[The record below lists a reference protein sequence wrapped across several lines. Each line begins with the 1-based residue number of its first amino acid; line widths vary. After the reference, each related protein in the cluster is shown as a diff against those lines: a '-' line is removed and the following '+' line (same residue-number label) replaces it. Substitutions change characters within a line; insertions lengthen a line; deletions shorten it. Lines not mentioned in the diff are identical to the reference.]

1 MTTRIAFLRAVNV
14 GRRTVPMSRLVEVFG
29 GLGYEG
35 AWTHINSGNVV
46 FDATGGRAA
55 LERTIEEAL
64 ESTFGFEVT
73 TFVRTATELDKAL
86 RVDPFRLADG
96 DTYFITFLKDVPSA
110 ATAKAL
116 EAASNDFDT
125 LVVRRSRGA
134 LADAG
139 PVDRDDAEEG
149 DVEPGRR
156 ARQHEPQRH
165 DAAEAAGEARRVSGA
180 GRRRPPAGARVVDR
194 AGRHSSVW

>member
-14 GRRTVPMSRLVEVFG
+14 GRRTVPMSRLLEVFG
-29 GLGYEG
+29 RLGYKS
-35 AWTHINSGNVV
+35 AWTHVNSGNVV
-46 FDATGGRAA
+46 FEGTAGRAT

-86 RVDPFRLADG
+86 RVDPFTLADG
-96 DTYFITFLKDVPSA
+96 DTYFITFLKAVPTA

-125 LVVRRSRGA
+125 LVVHGREVHWKMRGRSTETTLKKA
-134 LADAG
+134 TWNL
-139 PVDRDDAEEG
+139 V
-149 DVEPGRR
+149 
-156 ARQHEPQRH
+156 
-165 DAAEAAGEARRVSGA
+165 GEHGSTSRNVTMLRKLQAKLDG
-180 GRRRPPAGARVVDR
+180 
-194 AGRHSSVW
+194 

>member
-14 GRRTVPMSRLVEVFG
+14 GGRTVQMSRLVEVFG

-35 AWTHINSGNVV
+35 VWTHINSGNVV
-46 FDATGGRAA
+46 FEATGGRAA
-55 LERTIEEAL
+55 LERTVEEAL

-73 TFVRTATELDKAL
+73 TFVRSASELDKAL

-96 DTYFITFLKDVPSA
+96 DTYFVTFLKEVPTS

-125 LVVRRSRGA
+125 LIVHGREVHWRMRGRSTETTLKKA
-134 LADAG
+134 TWNL
-139 PVDRDDAEEG
+139 V
-149 DVEPGRR
+149 
-156 ARQHEPQRH
+156 
-165 DAAEAAGEARRVSGA
+165 GEHGSTSRNVTMLRKLQAKLDG
-180 GRRRPPAGARVVDR
+180 
-194 AGRHSSVW
+194 

>member
-14 GRRTVPMSRLVEVFG
+14 GGRTVQMSRLVEVFG

-35 AWTHINSGNVV
+35 VWTHINSGNVV
-46 FDATGGRAA
+46 FEATGGRAA

-73 TFVRTATELDKAL
+73 TFVRSATELDRAL

-96 DTYFITFLKDVPSA
+96 DTYFITFLKEVPPA

-125 LVVRRSRGA
+125 LVVVGRDVHWLMHGTSTDTTVPKKTWDLVGVRQSTSRNTNLLGKLVA
-134 LADAG
+134 KIDAK
-139 PVDRDDAEEG
+139 
-149 DVEPGRR
+149 
-156 ARQHEPQRH
+156 H
-165 DAAEAAGEARRVSGA
+165 AG
-180 GRRRPPAGARVVDR
+180 
-194 AGRHSSVW
+194 

>member
-1 MTTRIAFLRAVNV
+1 VGAVGQGWHEPSWHDRGMTTRIAFLRAVNV

-29 GLGYEG
+29 ELGYEG

-55 LERTIEEAL
+55 LERTIEDAL
-64 ESTFGFEVT
+64 QSTFGFEVT

-86 RVDPFRLADG
+86 RVDPFRLTDG

-116 EAASNDFDT
+116 AAASNDFDT
-125 LVVRRSRGA
+125 LVVDGREVHWRMRGRSTETTLKKA
-134 LADAG
+134 TWNL
-139 PVDRDDAEEG
+139 V
-149 DVEPGRR
+149 
-156 ARQHEPQRH
+156 
-165 DAAEAAGEARRVSGA
+165 GEHGSTSRNVTMLRKLQAKLDG
-180 GRRRPPAGARVVDR
+180 
-194 AGRHSSVW
+194 